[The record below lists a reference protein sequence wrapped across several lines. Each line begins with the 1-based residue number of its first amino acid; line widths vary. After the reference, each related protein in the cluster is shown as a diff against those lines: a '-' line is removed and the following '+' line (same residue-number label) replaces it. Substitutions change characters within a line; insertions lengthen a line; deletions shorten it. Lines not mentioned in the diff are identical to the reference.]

1 MALAGGLA
9 LWARRPTGGAATGGA
24 IFVNSQ
30 PGGATVELDGRAL
43 AETTPTVARG
53 VGAGPHR
60 LRLRMGGHALVEE
73 AVTLGAGERTA
84 IDVALPPASRAVEV
98 QTVPAGALVFLDGHL
113 LVGQTPLAV
122 ELTVDDFHELRLE
135 KAGYEPVRHAIKPE
149 HTAPQLSFA
158 LEAEKRP
165 RGFLWVD
172 ANRAAQVFLDG
183 AYTGL
188 TTPTLGMRVS
198 AGEHLVELR
207 DGSGAVG
214 AARRIKVA
222 QGEALHLMLDFGSPE
237 RPR

>member
-1 MALAGGLA
+1 VS
-9 LWARRPTGGAATGGA
+9 GA

-30 PGGATVELDGRAL
+30 PAGATVELDGHAL

-53 VGAGPHR
+53 VGAGAHHVR
-60 LRLRMGGHALVEE
+60 LRADGHALVDE
-73 AVTLGAGERTA
+73 AVTLAAGERTA
-84 IDVALPPASRAVEV
+84 IDVALPPASRTVEV

-113 LVGQTPLAV
+113 MVGQTPLQV

-135 KAGYEPVRHAIKPE
+135 KAGYEPMRHAIKPE
-149 HTAPQLSFA
+149 QLAPQLSVV

-188 TTPTLGMRVS
+188 VTPTLGMRVS